1 MTRHLIQMV
10 LVLCMTTT
18 IASARVKLIEL
29 DELPALAEYVIEGTV
44 VAKTARWDAKGI
56 MINTHYTIRVKTAII
71 GIAPAV
77 MELSFAGGTVNGQT
91 IEVSHTPV
99 LEVGQ
104 TYILFSYENG
114 RYSVP
119 TVGHDQG
126 VFKVVNDA
134 RTKQDLI
141 VDYNGY
147 QIESISGKKR
157 LVRGRLTR
165 IDSDGALV
173 QREIPQQIT
182 SSALKPVVRDAA
194 GNIVEQDA
202 SAYSPPKLREPST
215 PVTRSEFIQFIQT
228 QAQEDKGAKR

>member
-1 MTRHLIQMV
+1 MARRLIHAV

-18 IASARVKLIEL
+18 IASARVKLIQL
-29 DELPALAEYVIEGTV
+29 NKLPGLAEYVIEGTV
-44 VAKTARWDAKGI
+44 VGKTARWDAMGI
-56 MINTHYTIRVKTAII
+56 MINTHYTIQVKTAIL
-71 GIAPAV
+71 GKAPAT

-91 IEVSHTPV
+91 IEASHTPV

-134 RTKQDLI
+134 RTKQNLI

-147 QIESISGKKR
+147 QIESIPGKKQFI
-157 LVRGRLTR
+157 RGRLIR
-165 IDSDGALV
+165 IDSEGTLV
-173 QREIPQQIT
+173 QRETPQQIKST
-182 SSALKPVVRDAA
+182 ALKPIVRDAE
-194 GNIVEQDA
+194 GNIVEQNA
-202 SAYSPPKLREPST
+202 SASSPPKLREPSE

-228 QAQEDKGAKR
+228 QARDAKGAKR